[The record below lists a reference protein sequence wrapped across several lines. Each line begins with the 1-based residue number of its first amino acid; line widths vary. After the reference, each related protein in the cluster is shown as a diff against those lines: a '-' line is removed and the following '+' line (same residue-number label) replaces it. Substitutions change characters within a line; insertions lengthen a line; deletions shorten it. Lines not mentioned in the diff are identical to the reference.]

1 MTSRPLYIVD
11 MTLYEFLAIFGFISK
26 LDDQLSINE
35 RRVLL
40 KREINHM
47 LGTIPMDDGKPPR
60 KLSSAKD
67 KMVQNFMIT
76 INNLELLENLKDSKN
91 LYQVYNINKEE
102 FYQKLR
108 KLLLYKGNLF
118 EYVRA
123 IEKVNQNE
131 DINKNSQYID
141 SIAYEL
147 YKKFPHISKA
157 GHRKQAVFIIKW
169 LRDEKLGIFETIIRK
184 GVKIYK
190 SKLNI

>member
-11 MTLYEFLAIFGFISK
+11 MTLYEFLAIFEFISK
-26 LDDQLSINE
+26 LDEQLSINE

-47 LGTIPMDDGKPPR
+47 LGTIPMDEGKPPR

-76 INNLELLENLKDSKN
+76 INQLELLENLNDSKN
-91 LYQVYNINKEE
+91 LYQVYNINKEK

-108 KLLLYKGNLF
+108 NLLLYKGNLF
-118 EYVRA
+118 EYIKAV
-123 IEKVNQNE
+123 EKVNQNE
-131 DINKNSQYID
+131 DINKNSQYLD
-141 SIAYEL
+141 NIAYEL
-147 YKKFPHISKA
+147 YKKYPHISKA
-157 GHRKQAVFIIKW
+157 GHRKQVVYIIRW
-169 LRDEKLGIFETIIRK
+169 LRDEKLGIFETINRN

-190 SKLNI
+190 SKTNL

>member
-1 MTSRPLYIVD
+1 

-47 LGTIPMDDGKPPR
+47 LDTIPMDDGKPPR